1 MGQVFPHKIS
11 NSLYRESFLYL
22 SLSLSLPLLAM
33 RAHLRHAPVPAARL
47 ERRRGQ
53 QQQQQQQAPR
63 ATTKTSANPST
74 TSTTTETPASSSSA
88 APPPS
93 PPVVVAELF
102 TVNARAV
109 ANAMAGSTGID
120 VERASTS
127 NATTTSS
134 SAFSLAETA
143 LSEPADAFDSWLL
156 TEAGLQD
163 WVSFSFCTLIEKG
176 GEEEKEG
183 RKPKG

>member
-1 MGQVFPHKIS
+1 MGQGFPHKIL

-53 QQQQQQQAPR
+53 QQQQQQAPR

-93 PPVVVAELF
+93 PPVVVAELL

-176 GEEEKEG
+176 GEEEKER

>member
-1 MGQVFPHKIS
+1 
-11 NSLYRESFLYL
+11 
-22 SLSLSLPLLAM
+22 
-33 RAHLRHAPVPAARL
+33 
-47 ERRRGQ
+47 
-53 QQQQQQQAPR
+53 
-63 ATTKTSANPST
+63 
-74 TSTTTETPASSSSA
+74 
-88 APPPS
+88 
-93 PPVVVAELF
+93 VVAELL

-120 VERASTS
+120 VERAST
-127 NATTTSS
+127 
-134 SAFSLAETA
+134 TA

-176 GEEEKEG
+176 GEEEKER